1 MNDNF
6 LKIAK
11 QVAKQSGLLIRDRVD
26 KKNEVSIKNNDA
38 SNLVTEV
45 DLLSEK
51 NIIKTI
57 KKHFP
62 DHNIVSEEA
71 GRENNGSEYTWV
83 IDPLD
88 GTVSFAHNMPHFS
101 VAVGLLKDNKPV
113 VGAIYNVKTNK
124 LYWAE
129 EGKGAFVDG
138 KRTKVSKIG
147 TLEEAAAILG
157 LGSMKRRFER
167 VEKYFKLLIGK
178 VGHPFS
184 LGSSATHY
192 TLVANGFADMTVDGG
207 WIWDFV
213 AGAVIVR
220 EAGGRVTDL
229 EGKEPDWTQERFNLI
244 ASNGLIHDK
253 ILEAL
258 SPSLRGTK

>member
-1 MNDNF
+1 MEDF

-11 QVAKQSGLLIRDRVD
+11 QAAKQSGLLIRDRAE
-26 KKNEVSIKNNDA
+26 KKNKVQIKNNDA

-51 NIIKTI
+51 NIISI
-57 KKHFP
+57 LKKYFP
-62 DHNIVSEEA
+62 KHNIISEEA
-71 GRENNGSEYTWV
+71 GRDDNGSDYTWV

-101 VAVGLLKDNKPV
+101 VAVGLMKDNQPILGV
-113 VGAIYNVKTNK
+113 VYNVMVNK

-129 EGKGAFVDG
+129 AGKGAFVDG
-138 KRTKVSKIG
+138 KRIRVSKIDK
-147 TLEEAAAILG
+147 LEEVAAVLG
-157 LGSMKRRFER
+157 FGSIKKRAER
-167 VEKYFKLLIGK
+167 VEKYFKPLIAK
-178 VGHPFS
+178 VGHPYS
-184 LGSSATHY
+184 LGSGATSY

-229 EGKEPDWTQERFNLI
+229 EGKEPDWTKERFNLI
-244 ASNGLIHDK
+244 ASNGLLHDK

-258 SPSLRGTK
+258 NL

>member
-11 QVAKQSGLLIRDRVD
+11 QAAKQSGLLIRNRVD

-51 NIIKTI
+51 NIIRTI
-57 KKHFP
+57 KEHFP
-62 DHNIVSEEA
+62 DHNIISEEV
-71 GRENNGSEYTWV
+71 GQENRGCEYTWV

-101 VAVGLLKDNKPV
+101 VAVGILKDNQPI
-113 VGAIYNVKTNK
+113 VGVIYNVKTDK

-129 EGKGAFVDG
+129 KGKGAFVDG
-138 KRTKVSKIG
+138 KRIKVSKVDK
-147 TLEEAAAILG
+147 LEEAAAILG
-157 LGSMKRRFER
+157 LGSRKRRAER
-167 VEKYFKLLIGK
+167 VEKYFQPLIAR
-178 VGHPFS
+178 VGHPYS
-184 LGSSATHY
+184 LGSGATSY
-192 TLVANGFADMTVDGG
+192 TLVANGFADVTVDGG

-213 AGAVIVR
+213 AGAVIVS

-229 EGKEPDWTQERFNLI
+229 EGKEPDWTKERFNLV
-244 ASNGLIHDK
+244 ASNGLIHDA
-253 ILEAL
+253 ILKEV
-258 SPSLRGTK
+258 KQ

>member
-1 MNDNF
+1 MQDDF

-11 QVAKQSGLLIRDRVD
+11 QAAKQSGLLIRDRVE
-26 KKNEVSIKNNDA
+26 KKNKVQIKNNDA

-51 NIIKTI
+51 NIISI
-57 KKHFP
+57 LKKHFP
-62 DHNIVSEEA
+62 KHSIISEEA
-71 GRENNGSEYTWV
+71 GRENNRSEYTWV

-101 VAVGLLKDNKPV
+101 VAVGLMKDNKPV
-113 VGAIYNVKTNK
+113 VGVIYNVKTNK

-129 EGKGAFVDG
+129 EGKGTFVDG
-138 KRTKVSKIG
+138 KAIQVSKTA
-147 TLEEAAAILG
+147 TLAEAAAIFG
-157 LGSMKRRFER
+157 FGSIKRRAPK
-167 VEKYFKLLIGK
+167 VEQYVLPLINK

-184 LGSSATHY
+184 LGSAATSY
-192 TLVANGFADMTVDGG
+192 TMIANGFADMSIDGG

-213 AGAVIVR
+213 AGSVIVR
-220 EAGGRVTDL
+220 EAGGCVTDL
-229 EGKEPDWTQERFNLI
+229 FGNEPDWTQERFNLI
-244 ASNGLIHDK
+244 ASNGLLHDK

-258 SPSLRGTK
+258 KA

>member
-1 MNDNF
+1 MEDNF

-11 QVAKQSGLLIRDRVD
+11 QVAKQSGLLIRDRIN
-26 KKNEVSIKNNDA
+26 KKNEINIKNNDA

-62 DHNIVSEEA
+62 DHNIISEEA
-71 GRENNGSEYTWV
+71 GRENRGCEYTWV

-113 VGAIYNVKTNK
+113 VGAIYNVKTDK

-129 EGKGAFVDG
+129 KDKGAFVDG
-138 KRTKVSKIG
+138 ERIKVSKIG

-178 VGHPFS
+178 VGHPYS
-184 LGSSATHY
+184 LGSGATSY
-192 TLVANGFADMTVDGG
+192 TLVANGFADVTVDGG

-213 AGAVIVR
+213 AGAVIVS

-229 EGKEPDWTQERFNLI
+229 EGKEPDWTKERFNLI
-244 ASNGLIHDK
+244 ASNGLIHDA
-253 ILEAL
+253 ILKEV
-258 SPSLRGTK
+258 KQ

>member
-1 MNDNF
+1 MEDSF

-11 QVAKQSGLLIRDRVD
+11 QAAKESGFLIRERVD
-26 KKNEVSIKNNDA
+26 KKNKVSIKNNDV

-62 DHNIVSEEA
+62 DHNIISEEA

-101 VAVGLLKDNKPV
+101 VAIGLMKANQPIMGV
-113 VGAIYNVKTNK
+113 IYNVMTDK

-138 KRTKVSKIG
+138 KPIKVSKIG
-147 TLEEAAAILG
+147 ALEEAAAILG
-157 LGSMKRRFER
+157 LGSRKRRQER
-167 VEKYFKLLIGK
+167 VEKYFNPLIGK
-178 VGHPFS
+178 VGHPYS
-184 LGSSATHY
+184 LGSGATSY

-213 AGAVIVR
+213 AGTVIVR

-229 EGKEPDWTQERFNLI
+229 EGLEPDWTKERFNLI
-244 ASNGLIHDK
+244 ASNSLLHEAA
-253 ILEAL
+253 LEVL
-258 SPSLRGTK
+258 KV